1 MNTKRSENSYES
13 STSDNIYSEPN
24 EEEVALKS
32 DTQVRNDQVDYKLAS
47 ENMKSV
53 GIAPNDVIYIEN
65 HNANDSLGKSIS
77 DVLFSATKKVTPSTA
92 SIKSNTVSEANSS
105 SSHSSVAFNN
115 NNRMGD
121 LKPTLATGEES
132 DQFIDPSEDSEA
144 KRIYEK
150 TSVTN
155 KKPGH
160 VRQSSILSGSASQ
173 AIQVIYGSNSNSN
186 KVLEMNTEKIYTDVS
201 NHYASFTNRK
211 DIRNCSTKS
220 TTSKRPCYV
229 YVDHANSPTD
239 ERIKIHRLRKVVKT
253 ETTFTAANTQP
264 PTSNSMPN
272 TLSKTEKPSDYFQL
286 KSVEQ
291 QPQQLVSNT
300 TNNKLDDLLTKS
312 CSQNTGVG
320 VIGTIG
326 QLVPGLM
333 STNAESIKST
343 SHTESSESFMKS
355 TNSNKSTGCAVS
367 VSGSTSSSIS
377 SSIIM
382 SNNNLINDLNN
393 YRETLEYNETPVEVN
408 KHYEDNTI
416 YGQVY
421 LNSSQNPY
429 QLSSSVYQ
437 SLAGR
442 IINGSFDR
450 RNNLVKSGRN
460 RKPSMEP
467 VPNETSV

>member
-1 MNTKRSENSYES
+1 MKSLNTKRGEKSYES

-32 DTQVRNDQVDYKLAS
+32 DQTDYVAASDKTQTVT
-47 ENMKSV
+47 
-53 GIAPNDVIYIEN
+53 IAPNDVIYIEN

-92 SIKSNTVSEANSS
+92 SIKSNTVSETNSN
-105 SSHSSVAFNN
+105 SSHSSVTFNN
-115 NNRMGD
+115 NNRID
-121 LKPTLATGEES
+121 ELKPTLATGEES
-132 DQFIDPSEDSEA
+132 DQFIDPSEESEA

-150 TSVTN
+150 TNATS

-173 AIQVIYGSNSNSN
+173 AVQVIYGSNLATN
-186 KVLEMNTEKIYTDVS
+186 KVLDMNTEKIYTDVS
-201 NHYASFTNRK
+201 NHYASFNSRK
-211 DIRNCSTKS
+211 DIRNSSTKS

-253 ETTFTAANTQP
+253 ETTFSATSTPP

-272 TLSKTEKPSDYFQL
+272 TLGKTEKPSDYFQIRN
-286 KSVEQ
+286 VDQ
-291 QPQQLVSNT
+291 QPQRLASNT
-300 TNNKLDDLLTKS
+300 NKKLDDLLTKS

-320 VIGTIG
+320 VIGTLG
-326 QLVPGLM
+326 QLVPSLM
-333 STNAESIKST
+333 SNNTESIKST

-382 SNNNLINDLNN
+382 SNNNLITDLNN
-393 YRETLEYNETPVEVN
+393 YRETLEYNEQTADVN
-408 KHYEDNTI
+408 KIYEDTTI

-429 QLSSSVYQ
+429 QLSSNVYQ
-437 SLAGR
+437 SVTR
-442 IINGSFDR
+442 RDDSGSFDR
-450 RNNLVKSGRN
+450 RNNLAKSARN
-460 RKPSMEP
+460 TKPSMEP

>member
-1 MNTKRSENSYES
+1 MKSLNTKRGENSYES

-24 EEEVALKS
+24 EEEVALRS
-32 DTQVRNDQVDYKLAS
+32 DQTDYKAAS
-47 ENMKSV
+47 EKTQTAT
-53 GIAPNDVIYIEN
+53 IAPNDVIYIEN
-65 HNANDSLGKSIS
+65 NNVNDSLGKSIS

-92 SIKSNTVSEANSS
+92 SIKSNTVSETNSS
-105 SSHSSVAFNN
+105 SSHSSVTFNN
-115 NNRMGD
+115 NRID
-121 LKPTLATGEES
+121 ELKPTLATGEES
-132 DQFIDPSEDSEA
+132 DQFIDPNEESEA

-150 TSVTN
+150 TIATS

-173 AIQVIYGSNSNSN
+173 AIQVIYGSNLASN
-186 KVLEMNTEKIYTDVS
+186 KVLDMTEKIYTDVS
-201 NHYASFTNRK
+201 NHYASFNNRK
-211 DIRNCSTKS
+211 DIRNSSTKS

-229 YVDHANSPTD
+229 YVDHANLPTD

-253 ETTFTAANTQP
+253 ETTFSATSTPP

-272 TLSKTEKPSDYFQL
+272 TLGKTEKPSDYFQL
-286 KSVEQ
+286 RNIDQ
-291 QPQQLVSNT
+291 QPQQLASNT
-300 TNNKLDDLLTKS
+300 NKKLDDLLTKS

-320 VIGTIG
+320 AIGTLG

-333 STNAESIKST
+333 SINTESLKST

-367 VSGSTSSSIS
+367 VSGSISSSIS
-377 SSIIM
+377 SSVIM

-393 YRETLEYNETPVEVN
+393 YRETLEYNEQTADVN
-408 KHYEDNTI
+408 KIYEDNTI

-429 QLSSSVYQ
+429 QLSSNLYQ
-437 SLAGR
+437 SVAR
-442 IINGSFDR
+442 RDNSGSFDR
-450 RNNLVKSGRN
+450 RKNLPKSG